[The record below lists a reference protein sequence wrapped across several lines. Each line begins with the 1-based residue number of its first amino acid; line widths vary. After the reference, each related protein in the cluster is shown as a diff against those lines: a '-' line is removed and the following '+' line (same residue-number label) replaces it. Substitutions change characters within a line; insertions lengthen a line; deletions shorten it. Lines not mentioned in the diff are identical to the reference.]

1 MEIPGVDINPSQV
14 QTNSKKLSPSDISQD
29 EFLTLLITQLRFQ
42 DPLNPI
48 NNAEFT
54 SQLAQLSSLEK
65 LNNIDSQLRDLL
77 IYQNSLQNTLAVSLM
92 GREVEALGDEV
103 YLKDQAEINYTLS
116 QNASVVKIS
125 IYDLNGKLV
134 REVELKG
141 QPSGSNTYVW
151 DGKSSTGEKLPEGR
165 YVFTVSAFDAQ
176 GQAIDVTTTIKG
188 VITGI
193 TFEDN
198 ITYLIIDDA
207 IKVQL
212 GDIKTIKTVN
222 EGGV

>member
-1 MEIPGVDINPSQV
+1 MEIQGVDINTSQV
-14 QTNSKKLSPSDISQD
+14 QTKSKKLSPSDISQD

-65 LNNIDSQLRDLL
+65 LNNIDSKLNDLL

-116 QNASVVKIS
+116 QNASVVRIS
-125 IYDLNGKLV
+125 IYDLNGRLV
-134 REVELKG
+134 REIELKK
-141 QPSGSNTYVW
+141 QPSGNNTYVW

-176 GQAIDVTTTIKG
+176 GEAIDVTTTIKG
-188 VITGI
+188 IITGI

-198 ITYLIIDDA
+198 ITYLVIDDA
-207 IKVQL
+207 IRVQL

>member
-1 MEIPGVDINPSQV
+1 MTGC
-14 QTNSKKLSPSDISQD
+14 SDQ
-29 EFLTLLITQLRFQ
+29 
-42 DPLNPI
+42 
-48 NNAEFT
+48 
-54 SQLAQLSSLEK
+54 
-65 LNNIDSQLRDLL
+65 
-77 IYQNSLQNTLAVSLM
+77 
-92 GREVEALGDEV
+92 
-103 YLKDQAEINYTLS
+103 YLY
-116 QNASVVKIS
+116 
-125 IYDLNGKLV
+125 NGY
-134 REVELKG
+134 
-141 QPSGSNTYVW
+141 N
-151 DGKSSTGEKLPEGR
+151 
-165 YVFTVSAFDAQ
+165 VSAFDAQ